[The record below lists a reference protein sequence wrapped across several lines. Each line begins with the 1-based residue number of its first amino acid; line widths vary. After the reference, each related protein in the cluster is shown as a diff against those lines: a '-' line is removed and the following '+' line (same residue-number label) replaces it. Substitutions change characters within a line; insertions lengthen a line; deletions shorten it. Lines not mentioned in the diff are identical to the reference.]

1 VRIKLEPFKND
12 VGEVFWSAEKVDE
25 NNTPIGSYDGRGSTP
40 EIAEE
45 NLHIL
50 HIAEQEEI
58 AEAQLEIIAQ
68 EDLKKHIIYKE
79 VKW

>member
-1 VRIKLEPFKND
+1 MRIKLEPFKND
-12 VGEVFWSAEKVDE
+12 SGEVFWSAEKVDE
-25 NNTPIGSYDGRGSTP
+25 NNTPIGNYTGRGFNP
-40 EIAEE
+40 KVAEE

-58 AEAQLEIIAQ
+58 AQAQLETIAQ
-68 EDLKKHIIYKE
+68 EDLKKQIIFKE